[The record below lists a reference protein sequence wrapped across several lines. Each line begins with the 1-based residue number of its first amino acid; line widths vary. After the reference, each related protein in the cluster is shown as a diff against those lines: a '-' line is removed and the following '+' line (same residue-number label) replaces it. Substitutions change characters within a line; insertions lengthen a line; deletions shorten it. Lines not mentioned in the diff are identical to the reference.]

1 MQSRIEDWVQSLL
14 RDTGALLEGHFQL
27 SAGRHS
33 AGYVQCALLLQHPRL
48 ARQVGESLAEKLSH
62 LSPESVLAPALG
74 GLLIG
79 HEVAAALDV
88 PFRFTE
94 RVGEGMALRRGF
106 DLDSGER
113 VVVVEDVVTTGRSCL
128 EAMSVAQER
137 GARDNRSRLDS
148 RSDWRRQSVRVAVR
162 VAVGPECGYLSSRDL
177 SAVCGGRSGRQA
189 GKQACAVDGLEAGE
203 FLTPQVA
210 IATIAAGQQVPFS

>member
-1 MQSRIEDWVQSLL
+1 MKSRIEDWVQSLL
-14 RDTGALLEGHFQL
+14 RETGALLEGHFQL
-27 SAGRHS
+27 SSGRHS

-94 RVGEGMALRRGF
+94 RIGEGMALRRGF
-106 DLDSGER
+106 GFDSGET

-137 GARDNRSRLDS
+137 GAEILGAGSILDRTGGVNPFGVPYESLLALSVDIYPIETCPLCAAGDPVVKPGSRPA
-148 RSDWRRQSVRVAVR
+148 QSMV
-162 VAVGPECGYLSSRDL
+162 S
-177 SAVCGGRSGRQA
+177 RQA
-189 GKQACAVDGLEAGE
+189 N
-203 FLTPQVA
+203 
-210 IATIAAGQQVPFS
+210 S

>member
-1 MQSRIEDWVQSLL
+1 MKSQIEDWVQSLL

-27 SAGRHS
+27 SSGRHS

-106 DLDSGER
+106 DFDSGEK
-113 VVVVEDVVTTGRSCL
+113 VAVVEDVVTTGRSCL

-137 GARDNRSRLDS
+137 GARIIGAGSILDRTGGVNPFGLPYESLLALGVDTYTVEACPLCARGEPVFKPGSRPAKPI
-148 RSDWRRQSVRVAVR
+148 V
-162 VAVGPECGYLSSRDL
+162 SSQRH
-177 SAVCGGRSGRQA
+177 S
-189 GKQACAVDGLEAGE
+189 
-203 FLTPQVA
+203 
-210 IATIAAGQQVPFS
+210 

>member
-1 MQSRIEDWVQSLL
+1 MKSRIEDWLQSLL

-27 SAGRHS
+27 SSGRHS

-62 LSPESVLAPALG
+62 LSAESVLAPALG

-88 PFRFTE
+88 KFRFTE

-106 DLDSGER
+106 DFDSGEK

-137 GARDNRSRLDS
+137 GAKMIGAGSILDRTGGVNPFGVPYESLLALSVDTYPVETCPLCAAGDPVVKPGSRPA
-148 RSDWRRQSVRVAVR
+148 QSMA
-162 VAVGPECGYLSSRDL
+162 S
-177 SAVCGGRSGRQA
+177 RQA
-189 GKQACAVDGLEAGE
+189 D
-203 FLTPQVA
+203 
-210 IATIAAGQQVPFS
+210 S